1 MGVYQTISDIL
12 LLQREQDIYLFSIFP
27 VLFRAYKSTETSY
40 FHKFFFFF
48 FKLSVLLIF
57 FSNLGLSGATAC
69 QLLEKSE
76 SMRVPGLHIKI
87 LCSKRNE
94 TNQIGKLKDWIVS
107 MFTRFFLRS
116 SHAHSLGNLLGK
128 YDISFLYLIISEKNY
143 APKS

>member
-48 FKLSVLLIF
+48 FFKLSVLVIF

-87 LCSKRNE
+87 LRSKHNE
-94 TNQIGKLKDWIVS
+94 TNQIGKLKD
-107 MFTRFFLRS
+107 
-116 SHAHSLGNLLGK
+116 
-128 YDISFLYLIISEKNY
+128 
-143 APKS
+143 